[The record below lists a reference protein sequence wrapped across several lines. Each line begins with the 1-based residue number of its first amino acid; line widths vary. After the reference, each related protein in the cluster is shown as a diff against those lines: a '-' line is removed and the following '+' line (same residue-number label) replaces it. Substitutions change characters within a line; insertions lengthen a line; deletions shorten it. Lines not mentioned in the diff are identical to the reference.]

1 MPQSLLKDLK
11 ERTAKTLEH
20 LKSTYA
26 GVRTSRAH
34 PALVEEIKVDYF
46 GTVMPLKQMGMIN
59 IPEPRQI
66 VITIYDKGAMKAV
79 EKAIQAS
86 PLGINPQ
93 PDGDKIRLTLPELT
107 RDRRAELMK
116 IVNKYAEDA
125 KVSIRNI
132 RRDIVESL
140 KKLEKDSKITEDDL
154 KKYQKEAQD
163 LTDDG
168 IKKTDAIL
176 AEKGKEIMEV

>member
-1 MPQSLLKDLK
+1 
-11 ERTAKTLEH
+11 
-20 LKSTYA
+20 
-26 GVRTSRAH
+26 
-34 PALVEEIKVDYF
+34 
-46 GTVMPLKQMGMIN
+46 
-59 IPEPRQI
+59 
-66 VITIYDKGAMKAV
+66 V

-93 PDGDKIRLTLPELT
+93 PDGDKIRLNLPELT
-107 RDRRAELMK
+107 RDRRTELMK

-132 RRDIVESL
+132 RRDVVEAL
-140 KKLEKDSKITEDDL
+140 KKLEKNSKITEDDL

-163 LTDDG
+163 LTDEG